1 MVIYTNIKTIA
12 FQRQQVKGGITMLEY
27 ILKILRDAPDSILN
41 NALYNVLEDFNLR
54 NSIRYEADCDKFT
67 FSRRLVDQKTEHE
80 LICKITAKNKT
91 IEGTNIR
98 IMLWGDSIL
107 FWLE

>member
-1 MVIYTNIKTIA
+1 
-12 FQRQQVKGGITMLEY
+12 MLEY
-27 ILKILRDAPDSILN
+27 ILKILKDAPDTLLKDTLYNILN
-41 NALYNVLEDFNLR
+41 DFDFR
-54 NSIRYEADCDKFT
+54 NSIRYEADCDKFA
-67 FSRRLVDQKTEHE
+67 FPRCLVDQKTDHE
-80 LICKITAKNKT
+80 LICKILAKNKT